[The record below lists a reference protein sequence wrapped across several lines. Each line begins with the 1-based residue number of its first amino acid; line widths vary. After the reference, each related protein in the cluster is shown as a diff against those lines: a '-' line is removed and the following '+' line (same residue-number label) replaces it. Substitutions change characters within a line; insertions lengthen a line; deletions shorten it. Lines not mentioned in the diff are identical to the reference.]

1 MAARDA
7 EFSHERPSHKIHKG
21 MPVCI
26 RVHGSM
32 AGRRGLDDL
41 LRH

>member
-21 MPVCI
+21 MPPVCI
-26 RVHGSM
+26 RVQGSM
-32 AGRRGLDDL
+32 AG
-41 LRH
+41 